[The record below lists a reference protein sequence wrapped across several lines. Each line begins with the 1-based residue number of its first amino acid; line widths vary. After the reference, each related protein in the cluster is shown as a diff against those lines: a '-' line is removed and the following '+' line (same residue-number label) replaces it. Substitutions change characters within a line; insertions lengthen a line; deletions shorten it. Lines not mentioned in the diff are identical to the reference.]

1 MNGKMATADTSW
13 NTITDIIIIII
24 ITEKKNKPKDNN
36 NNNQFEMN

>member
-24 ITEKKNKPKDNN
+24 TEKKI
-36 NNNQFEMN
+36 NQKIIIIIINLK